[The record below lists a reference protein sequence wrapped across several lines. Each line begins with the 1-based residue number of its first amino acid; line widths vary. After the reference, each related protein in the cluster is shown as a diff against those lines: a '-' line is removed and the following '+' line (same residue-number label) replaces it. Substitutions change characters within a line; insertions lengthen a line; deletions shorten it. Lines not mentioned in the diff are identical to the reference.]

1 MQLAFGCC
9 LASCSFAELIYYWIE
24 KLNFN
29 EDMLYLM
36 MMNLDKLLNSKK
48 IILNEKNVENI
59 VFTCMVIT
67 QKYYE
72 DEIFSDKDYSKLKNI
87 DYDDLI
93 NMQMD
98 FLETINY
105 SLLINKDD
113 LEQYKTINESIEAI
127 EDIGRADGEDYKKI
141 INSLFENA
149 LIHDDMLQLF
159 FDVCSEMELNEVR
172 NLYIKIFTSILNKF
186 KEGTDFG
193 QTRFLEINKEATE
206 EIPLLCICLLGQE
219 SIPLD
224 NPQPDNNKNR
234 RKKNSFE
241 SYFYERTLIMPCVS
255 DKIKIIKINKNFKK
269 SILD

>member
-1 MQLAFGCC
+1 MRRILYDMNISKEMTKKDIIETILFIMRQILNYTSKLKETIPSVFDKKEKEDKNI
-9 LASCSFAELIYYWIE
+9 LSDLSTNQSDSLSDKENDNSIEEKYSFDELIYYWIE

-48 IILNEKNVENI
+48 VILNEKNVENI

-98 FLETINY
+98 FLEKINY

-113 LEQYKTINESIEAI
+113 LEQYK
-127 EDIGRADGEDYKKI
+127 
-141 INSLFENA
+141 
-149 LIHDDMLQLF
+149 
-159 FDVCSEMELNEVR
+159 
-172 NLYIKIFTSILNKF
+172 IKMK
-186 KEGTDFG
+186 
-193 QTRFLEINKEATE
+193 RVW
-206 EIPLLCICLLGQE
+206 
-219 SIPLD
+219 
-224 NPQPDNNKNR
+224 
-234 RKKNSFE
+234 KKNMLFLLNS
-241 SYFYERTLIMPCVS
+241 
-255 DKIKIIKINKNFKK
+255 
-269 SILD
+269 

>member
-1 MQLAFGCC
+1 MRRILYDTNISKEMTKKDIIETILFIMRQILNYTSKLKETIPSVFDKKEKEDKYI
-9 LASCSFAELIYYWIE
+9 LSDLSTNQSDSLSDKENDNSLEEKYSFDELIYYWIE

-59 VFTCMVIT
+59 MFTCMVIT

-113 LEQYKTINESIEAI
+113 LEQYK
-127 EDIGRADGEDYKKI
+127 
-141 INSLFENA
+141 
-149 LIHDDMLQLF
+149 
-159 FDVCSEMELNEVR
+159 
-172 NLYIKIFTSILNKF
+172 IKMK
-186 KEGTDFG
+186 
-193 QTRFLEINKEATE
+193 RVW
-206 EIPLLCICLLGQE
+206 
-219 SIPLD
+219 
-224 NPQPDNNKNR
+224 
-234 RKKNSFE
+234 KKNMIFLLNS
-241 SYFYERTLIMPCVS
+241 
-255 DKIKIIKINKNFKK
+255 
-269 SILD
+269 

>member
-1 MQLAFGCC
+1 MTISKEMSKKDIIETILFILKQILDYTAKLKETIPSVFDKKEKEDKNPLSDLSTCQSDSLSDKENDNSIEEKYTFG
-9 LASCSFAELIYYWIE
+9 ELINYWIE

-48 IILNEKNVENI
+48 IILNDKNVENI
-59 VFTCMVIT
+59 LFTCMVIT

-113 LEQYKTINESIEAI
+113 LEQYK
-127 EDIGRADGEDYKKI
+127 
-141 INSLFENA
+141 
-149 LIHDDMLQLF
+149 
-159 FDVCSEMELNEVR
+159 
-172 NLYIKIFTSILNKF
+172 IKMK
-186 KEGTDFG
+186 
-193 QTRFLEINKEATE
+193 RVW
-206 EIPLLCICLLGQE
+206 
-219 SIPLD
+219 
-224 NPQPDNNKNR
+224 
-234 RKKNSFE
+234 KKNMLFLLNS
-241 SYFYERTLIMPCVS
+241 
-255 DKIKIIKINKNFKK
+255 
-269 SILD
+269 

>member
-1 MQLAFGCC
+1 MRRILYDTNISKEMTKKDIIETILFIMRQILNYTSKLKETIPSVFDKKEKEDKNI
-9 LASCSFAELIYYWIE
+9 LSDLSTNQSDSLSDKENDNSLEEKYSFDELIYYWIE

-59 VFTCMVIT
+59 MFTCMVIT

-113 LEQYKTINESIEAI
+113 LEQYK
-127 EDIGRADGEDYKKI
+127 
-141 INSLFENA
+141 
-149 LIHDDMLQLF
+149 
-159 FDVCSEMELNEVR
+159 
-172 NLYIKIFTSILNKF
+172 IKMK
-186 KEGTDFG
+186 
-193 QTRFLEINKEATE
+193 RVW
-206 EIPLLCICLLGQE
+206 
-219 SIPLD
+219 
-224 NPQPDNNKNR
+224 
-234 RKKNSFE
+234 KKNMIFLLNS
-241 SYFYERTLIMPCVS
+241 
-255 DKIKIIKINKNFKK
+255 
-269 SILD
+269 

>member
-1 MQLAFGCC
+1 MRRILYDMNISKEMTKKDIIETILFIMRQILNYTSKLKETIPSVFDKKEKEDKNI
-9 LASCSFAELIYYWIE
+9 LSDLSTSQSDSLSDRENDNIIEEKYSFAELIYYWIE

-48 IILNEKNVENI
+48 IILNERNVENI

-93 NMQMD
+93 NMQMN

-113 LEQYKTINESIEAI
+113 LEQYK
-127 EDIGRADGEDYKKI
+127 
-141 INSLFENA
+141 
-149 LIHDDMLQLF
+149 
-159 FDVCSEMELNEVR
+159 
-172 NLYIKIFTSILNKF
+172 IKMK
-186 KEGTDFG
+186 
-193 QTRFLEINKEATE
+193 RVW
-206 EIPLLCICLLGQE
+206 
-219 SIPLD
+219 
-224 NPQPDNNKNR
+224 
-234 RKKNSFE
+234 KKNMIFLLNS
-241 SYFYERTLIMPCVS
+241 
-255 DKIKIIKINKNFKK
+255 
-269 SILD
+269 

>member
-1 MQLAFGCC
+1 MRRILYDMNISKEMTKKDIIETILFIMRQILNYTSKLKETIPSVFDKKEKEDKNI
-9 LASCSFAELIYYWIE
+9 LSDLSTNQSDSLSDKENDNSLEEKYSFAELIYYWIE

-59 VFTCMVIT
+59 MFTCMVIT

-113 LEQYKTINESIEAI
+113 LEQYK
-127 EDIGRADGEDYKKI
+127 
-141 INSLFENA
+141 
-149 LIHDDMLQLF
+149 
-159 FDVCSEMELNEVR
+159 
-172 NLYIKIFTSILNKF
+172 IKMK
-186 KEGTDFG
+186 
-193 QTRFLEINKEATE
+193 RVW
-206 EIPLLCICLLGQE
+206 
-219 SIPLD
+219 
-224 NPQPDNNKNR
+224 
-234 RKKNSFE
+234 KKNMIFLLNS
-241 SYFYERTLIMPCVS
+241 
-255 DKIKIIKINKNFKK
+255 
-269 SILD
+269 